1 MNDITFNIL
10 KIVVAICTALISA
23 YLIPYI
29 RTQLHDKKYEKL
41 LSIVEIAVRA
51 AEQTITG
58 SGQGKIKKEEV
69 VQFVTAWMIEHGIMI
84 TQEQLSQLIE
94 AAVYNMNREN
104 L

>member
-29 RTQLHDKKYEKL
+29 RTQLHDKKYENL
-41 LSIVEIAVRA
+41 LTIIEVAVRA

-94 AAVYNMNREN
+94 AAVYNMNRES